1 VLETIQTESE
11 TQPRLTLYAETIRT
25 VSASYA
31 PGLFHT
37 YDIADLPRTNNARES
52 EFRDL
57 QRRLLATTGQRGA
70 TKRWIQRSGAWELIP
85 GPSTL
90 RETIQTLTQATP
102 QDIELEQQR
111 VRTHRRRFRM
121 HTRSAKQSHAQLK
134 DLVRRWKTLP
144 ADDAPK

>member
-1 VLETIQTESE
+1 VQTEWQEVLATIQTKSG
-11 TQPRLTLYAETIRT
+11 TQPRLKPYAETIRT

-70 TKRWIQRSGAWELIP
+70 TKRWIQRSGAWELI
-85 GPSTL
+85 
-90 RETIQTLTQATP
+90 
-102 QDIELEQQR
+102 R
-111 VRTHRRRFRM
+111 V
-121 HTRSAKQSHAQLK
+121 
-134 DLVRRWKTLP
+134 
-144 ADDAPK
+144 